1 MDFSPLQVK
10 RILKSTRI
18 RFENFIL
25 KKQDKRD
32 LKKYESWL
40 NTYLELSDDDKINI
54 LKKVDRAQ
62 AATVVYAMAQR
73 DTSIFLNQLGC
84 FYIKPT
90 TTAFYNKLHELL
102 KEREG
107 TDFDYKEVETA
118 ALLEARKIYYRIHN
132 AKHHGKRTKFEISSG
147 N

>member
-1 MDFSPLQVK
+1 MQTK
-10 RILKSTRI
+10 RILKSIRI

-40 NTYLELSDDDKINI
+40 NTYLELSDEDKINI

-62 AATVVYAMAQR
+62 AATVVYAMAKK

-90 TTAFYNKLHELL
+90 TVAFYNKLNELL
-102 KEREG
+102 KEKEG
-107 TDFDYKEVETA
+107 TDFDYKDVESA
-118 ALLEARKIYYRIHN
+118 ALLEARKIYYRIYN
-132 AKHHGKRTKFEISSG
+132 AKKDGKRAKFEVSS
-147 N
+147 NT